1 MSEVTSMSEIIPTLA
16 IFWLLMVVSF
26 ILMKRGLSIFNDVA
40 KGMVMF
46 MLEKALGPA
55 IDFVQ
60 GKPGSASRTWIMHG
74 MIWAMLASI
83 LTFAG
88 LWLSHDPTALHSLGA
103 WGYSPDSH
111 ELMYAGRFAAL
122 FGAVGMM
129 VIGAGLHVVPTL
141 SGTNLASESNATLV
155 SGLWTLSVLILVIG
169 AHSKEILGVDIIV
182 LGTALQILAM
192 MAIIL
197 NQLLTISNATRS
209 IAIPGWLIIFGL
221 IGNPLAVV
229 SVFLSGAYGTG
240 VGQWLVYH
248 MIGGTFFFCGI
259 AGVSLYASSM
269 GSGNPLWSRT
279 LVGFTLFGALI
290 SINPMGSTD
299 PSMAVDMLGLEASE
313 ISSSTQDHISGSF
326 LMALA
331 MIPVIAYSSNLLVT
345 LRGKDAF
352 VENADS
358 PGIAEMNMGAWMLI
372 PIAIGSLFVQTD
384 ALGGAGELSGISQ
397 TLDLLSLWAVLM
409 PLSLG
414 TALYVFPQVSGRKVL
429 SVSRSRAAF
438 WLMSGGAVAGL
449 TFTIMAD
456 LNDMALIESL
466 AENPSSITEELRILG
481 SVTFYGTVLGSIFHC
496 TNLISGQF
504 RGEKL
509 SEEVESST
517 SLSPHTYELTSS
529 TSVRR
534 ILASGATL
542 DTEVIPVSQSEEAGS
557 ATEL

>member
-1 MSEVTSMSEIIPTLA
+1 MNAIIPTLA
-16 IFWLLMVVSF
+16 IFWLLMIISF

-40 KGMVMF
+40 KGMGMF

-74 MIWAMLASI
+74 MIWTMVASI
-83 LTFAG
+83 LTFEG

-103 WGYSPDSH
+103 WGYSPDSQ
-111 ELMYAGRFAAL
+111 ELLYAGRFAGV
-122 FGAVGMM
+122 FGAAAMM
-129 VIGAGLHVVPTL
+129 IIGAGLHVIPAL

-169 AHSKEILGVDIIV
+169 AHSKEILGVDVMVI
-182 LGTALQILAM
+182 GTALQSLALL
-192 MAIIL
+192 AIIM
-197 NQLLTISNATRS
+197 NQLLTISNATRP
-209 IAIPGWLIIFGL
+209 IAVPGWLIIFGL
-221 IGNPLAVV
+221 IGDPIAVL
-229 SVFLSGAYGTG
+229 SVILSGAYETG

-248 MIGGTFFFCGI
+248 MIGGTFLFCGI

-269 GSGNPLWSRT
+269 ASGNPLWSRT

-290 SINPMGSTD
+290 AINPLGSTD
-299 PSMAVDMLGLEASE
+299 TTMAADMLGLQASE

-331 MIPVIAYSSNLLVT
+331 AIPIIAYSSNLLVT

-358 PGIAEMNMGAWMLI
+358 PGIAEMNMGALLLV
-372 PIAIGSLFVQTD
+372 PIAIGALFVQTD
-384 ALGGAGELSGISQ
+384 ALGGVGELSVISE
-397 TLDLLSLWAVLM
+397 TLDLLGLWAVLI

-414 TALYVFPQVSGRKVL
+414 TSLYVLPQVSGRKVL

-438 WLMSGGAVAGL
+438 WLMSGGAIAGL

-456 LNDMALIESL
+456 LNDMALVEAL

-496 TNLISGQF
+496 TNVISGQF

-509 SEEVESST
+509 AEEVESST
-517 SLSPHTYELTSS
+517 TLSPHTYELASS

-542 DTEVIPVSQSEEAGS
+542 DTEVTPVSQSEESGS

>member
-1 MSEVTSMSEIIPTLA
+1 MNAIIPTLA
-16 IFWLLMVVSF
+16 IFWLLMIISF

-40 KGMVMF
+40 KGMGMF

-74 MIWAMLASI
+74 MIWTMVASI
-83 LTFAG
+83 LTFEG

-103 WGYSPDSH
+103 WGYSPDSQ
-111 ELMYAGRFAAL
+111 ELLYAGRFAGV
-122 FGAVGMM
+122 FGAAAMM
-129 VIGAGLHVVPTL
+129 IIGAGLHVIPAL

-169 AHSKEILGVDIIV
+169 AHSKEILGVDVMVI
-182 LGTALQILAM
+182 GTALQSLALL
-192 MAIIL
+192 AIIM
-197 NQLLTISNATRS
+197 NQLLTISNATRP
-209 IAIPGWLIIFGL
+209 IAVPGWLIIFGL
-221 IGNPLAVV
+221 IGDPIAVL
-229 SVFLSGAYGTG
+229 SVILSGAYETG

-248 MIGGTFFFCGI
+248 MIGGTFLFCGI

-269 GSGNPLWSRT
+269 ASGNPLWSRT

-290 SINPMGSTD
+290 AINPLGSTD
-299 PSMAVDMLGLEASE
+299 TTMAADMLGLHASE

-331 MIPVIAYSSNLLVT
+331 AIPIIAYSSNLLVT

-358 PGIAEMNMGAWMLI
+358 PGIAEMNMGALLLV
-372 PIAIGSLFVQTD
+372 PIAIGALFVQTD
-384 ALGGAGELSGISQ
+384 ALGGVGELSAISE
-397 TLDLLSLWAVLM
+397 TLDLLGLWAVLI

-414 TALYVFPQVSGRKVL
+414 TSLYVLPQVSGRKVL

-438 WLMSGGAVAGL
+438 WLMSGGAIAGL

-456 LNDMALIESL
+456 LNDMALVEAL

-496 TNLISGQF
+496 TNVISGQF

-509 SEEVESST
+509 AEEVESST
-517 SLSPHTYELTSS
+517 TLSPHTYELASS

-542 DTEVIPVSQSEEAGS
+542 DTEVTPVSQSEESGS

>member
-1 MSEVTSMSEIIPTLA
+1 MNAIIPTLA
-16 IFWLLMVVSF
+16 IFWLLMIISF

-40 KGMVMF
+40 KGMGMF

-74 MIWAMLASI
+74 MIWTMVASI
-83 LTFAG
+83 LTFEG

-103 WGYSPDSH
+103 WGYSPDSQ
-111 ELMYAGRFAAL
+111 ELLYAGRFAGV
-122 FGAVGMM
+122 FGAAAMM
-129 VIGAGLHVVPTL
+129 IIGAGLHVIPAL

-169 AHSKEILGVDIIV
+169 AHSKEILGVDVMVI
-182 LGTALQILAM
+182 GTALQSLALL
-192 MAIIL
+192 AIIM
-197 NQLLTISNATRS
+197 NQLLTISNATRP
-209 IAIPGWLIIFGL
+209 IAVPGWLIIFGL
-221 IGNPLAVV
+221 IGDPIAVL
-229 SVFLSGAYGTG
+229 SVILSGAYETG

-248 MIGGTFFFCGI
+248 MIGGTFLFCGI

-269 GSGNPLWSRT
+269 ASGNPLWSRT

-290 SINPMGSTD
+290 AINPLGSTD
-299 PSMAVDMLGLEASE
+299 TTMAADMLGLQASE

-331 MIPVIAYSSNLLVT
+331 AIPIIAYSSNLLVT

-358 PGIAEMNMGAWMLI
+358 PGIAEMNMGALLLV
-372 PIAIGSLFVQTD
+372 PIAIGALFVQTD
-384 ALGGAGELSGISQ
+384 ALGGVGELSAISE
-397 TLDLLSLWAVLM
+397 TLDLLGLWAVLI

-414 TALYVFPQVSGRKVL
+414 TSLYVLPQVSGRKVL

-438 WLMSGGAVAGL
+438 WLMSGGAIAGL

-456 LNDMALIESL
+456 LNDMALVEAL

-496 TNLISGQF
+496 TNVISGQF

-509 SEEVESST
+509 AEEVESST
-517 SLSPHTYELTSS
+517 TLSPHTYELASS

-542 DTEVIPVSQSEEAGS
+542 DTEVTPVSQSEESGS

>member
-1 MSEVTSMSEIIPTLA
+1 MNAIIPTLA
-16 IFWLLMVVSF
+16 IFWFLMIASF

-74 MIWAMLASI
+74 MIWTMIASI
-83 LTFAG
+83 LTFEG
-88 LWLSHDPTALHSLGA
+88 LWLSHDPTALHSLSA
-103 WGYSPDSH
+103 WGYTPNSQ
-111 ELMYAGRFAAL
+111 ELIYAGRFAAV
-122 FGAVGMM
+122 FGAAAMM
-129 VIGAGLHVVPTL
+129 IIGAGLHIIPAL

-169 AHSKEILGVDIIV
+169 AHSKEILGIDLMVI
-182 LGTALQILAM
+182 GTALQVLALL
-192 MAIIL
+192 AIIM
-197 NQLLTISNATRS
+197 NQLLTISNATRP
-209 IAIPGWLIIFGL
+209 IAVPGWLIIFGL
-221 IGNPLAVV
+221 IGNPLAVA
-229 SVFLSGAYGTG
+229 SVILSGAYDTG

-248 MIGGTFFFCGI
+248 MIGGTFLFCGI
-259 AGVSLYASSM
+259 AGTSLYASSM

-290 SINPMGSTD
+290 AINPLGSTD
-299 PSMAVDMLGLEASE
+299 PTMAADMLGLEVSE

-331 MIPVIAYSSNLLVT
+331 AIPIIAYSSNLLVT

-358 PGIAEMNMGAWMLI
+358 PGIAEINTGALMLI
-372 PIAIGSLFVQTD
+372 PIAIGALFVQTD
-384 ALGGAGELSGISQ
+384 ALGGVGELSGLSE
-397 TLDLLSLWAVLM
+397 TLDLLGIWTVLI

-414 TALYVFPQVSGRKVL
+414 TALYVLPQVSGRKVL
-429 SVSRSRAAF
+429 SVNRSRAAY
-438 WLMSGGAVAGL
+438 WLMSGGAIAGL

-456 LNDMALIESL
+456 LNDMALAEAL

-496 TNLISGQF
+496 TNVISGQF

-509 SEEVESST
+509 SEEVETST
-517 SLSPHTYELTSS
+517 TLSPQTYELTSS

-542 DTEVIPVSQSEEAGS
+542 DTEVNPVPQSEEAGT

>member
-1 MSEVTSMSEIIPTLA
+1 MNAIIPTLA
-16 IFWLLMVVSF
+16 IFWLLMIISF

-40 KGMVMF
+40 KGMGMF

-74 MIWAMLASI
+74 MIWTMVASI
-83 LTFAG
+83 LTFEG

-103 WGYSPDSH
+103 WGYSPDSQ
-111 ELMYAGRFAAL
+111 ELLFAGRFAGV
-122 FGAVGMM
+122 FGAAAMM
-129 VIGAGLHVVPTL
+129 IIGAGLHVIPAL

-169 AHSKEILGVDIIV
+169 AHSKEILGVDVMVI
-182 LGTALQILAM
+182 GTALQSLALL
-192 MAIIL
+192 AIIM
-197 NQLLTISNATRS
+197 NQLLTISNATRP
-209 IAIPGWLIIFGL
+209 IAVPGWLIIFGL
-221 IGNPLAVV
+221 IGDPIAVL
-229 SVFLSGAYGTG
+229 SVILSGAYETG

-248 MIGGTFFFCGI
+248 MIGGTFLFCGI

-269 GSGNPLWSRT
+269 ASGNPLWSRT

-290 SINPMGSTD
+290 AINPLGSTD
-299 PSMAVDMLGLEASE
+299 TTMAADMLGLQASE

-331 MIPVIAYSSNLLVT
+331 AIPIIAYSSNLLVT

-358 PGIAEMNMGAWMLI
+358 PGIAEMNMGALMLV
-372 PIAIGSLFVQTD
+372 PIAIGALFVQTD
-384 ALGGAGELSGISQ
+384 ALGGVGELSAISE
-397 TLDLLSLWAVLM
+397 TLDLLGLWAVLI

-414 TALYVFPQVSGRKVL
+414 TSLYVLPQVSGRKVL

-438 WLMSGGAVAGL
+438 WLMSGGAIAGL

-456 LNDMALIESL
+456 LNDMALVEAL

-496 TNLISGQF
+496 TNVISGQF

-509 SEEVESST
+509 AEEVESST

-542 DTEVIPVSQSEEAGS
+542 DTEVTPVSQSEESGS

>member
-1 MSEVTSMSEIIPTLA
+1 MNAIIPTLA
-16 IFWLLMVVSF
+16 IFWLLMIISF

-40 KGMVMF
+40 KGMAMF

-74 MIWAMLASI
+74 MMWTMIASI
-83 LTFAG
+83 LTFEG
-88 LWLSHDPTALHSLGA
+88 LWLSHDPTALHSLSA
-103 WGYSPDSH
+103 WGYSPDSQ
-111 ELMYAGRFAAL
+111 ELLYAGRFAGV
-122 FGAVGMM
+122 FGAAAMM
-129 VIGAGLHVVPTL
+129 IIGAGLHVIPAL

-169 AHSKEILGVDIIV
+169 AHSKEILGVDVIV
-182 LGTALQILAM
+182 IGTVLQTLAL
-192 MAIIL
+192 MAIIM
-197 NQLLTISNATRS
+197 NQLLTISNATRP
-209 IAIPGWLIIFGL
+209 IAVPGWLIIFGL
-221 IGNPLAVV
+221 IGDPIAVL
-229 SVFLSGAYGTG
+229 SVILSGAYETG

-248 MIGGTFFFCGI
+248 MIGGTFLFCGI
-259 AGVSLYASSM
+259 AGASLYASSM

-290 SINPMGSTD
+290 AINPLGSTD
-299 PSMAVDMLGLEASE
+299 PTMAADMLGLQTSE
-313 ISSSTQDHISGSF
+313 ISPSTQDHISGSF

-331 MIPVIAYSSNLLVT
+331 AIPIIAYSSNLLVT

-358 PGIAEMNMGAWMLI
+358 PGIAEMNMGALMLV
-372 PIAIGSLFVQTD
+372 PIAIGALFVQTD
-384 ALGGAGELSGISQ
+384 ALGGVGELSGISE
-397 TLDLLSLWAVLM
+397 TLDLLGLWAVLI

-414 TALYVFPQVSGRKVL
+414 TSLYVLPQVSGRKVL

-438 WLMSGGAVAGL
+438 WLMSGGAIAGL

-456 LNDMALIESL
+456 LNDMALVEAL

-496 TNLISGQF
+496 TNVISGQF

-509 SEEVESST
+509 AEEVESST

-542 DTEVIPVSQSEEAGS
+542 DTEVTPVPQSEESGS